1 MIKFPVLEGDSE
13 IYLGQTIV
21 TLVRMGIENNNTYSD
36 ETQHRFKVELMA
48 SVLSELDVTLD
59 DLKKNMMQEI
69 LIKCDMDNKTN
80 RMFKFIGCIIL
91 LNILFDIISCVILNL
106 PEKYMLYSKL
116 TTLLFIIFEYLVLP
130 VEKINFRYR
139 R

>member
-1 MIKFPVLEGDSE
+1 
-13 IYLGQTIV
+13 
-21 TLVRMGIENNNTYSD
+21 
-36 ETQHRFKVELMA
+36 
-48 SVLSELDVTLD
+48 
-59 DLKKNMMQEI
+59 MQEI

-130 VEKINFRYR
+130 VEKINFAIEDKTIFIVGAFCFAFSIFLYFHSEKTSSVFYLMYIIVTPGIWLMQFFFKE
-139 R
+139 